1 MNERGKGGL
10 ARGKRGAED
19 GSARGRRGRT
29 VTLERATHLD
39 VILETRKGVLR
50 LLRHLHAL
58 SPLLRGR
65 RLGGE
70 SPARGVGTHERERE
84 EEEEEE

>member
-1 MNERGKGGL
+1 MNERGGRVG

-19 GSARGRRGRT
+19 GSARGTRRRT
-29 VTLERATHLD
+29 VALERATHLD
-39 VILETRKGVLR
+39 VVLETRKGVLR

-70 SPARGVGTHERERE
+70 SPARRVGTHERERE